1 MAAMRELVFEVAEE
15 PEGGYSAEAVGESI
29 FTQGDTW
36 EELREN
42 VLDATKAHVF
52 DAPANERPATARL
65 MLRRNEV
72 LAVA

>member
-1 MAAMRELVFEVAEE
+1 MIAMRELVFEVTEE

-42 VLDATKAHVF
+42 VLDATKAHFF
-52 DAPANERPATARL
+52 DAPADERASTVRL
-65 MLRRNEV
+65 MLRKNEV